1 MDFIAILIGLGPLL
15 GWGLFPTIASKFG
28 GRPVNQIFG
37 ATVGTLIFAIVL
49 ALFKGIGLPGGMALV
64 FSLISGAGWAFGQ
77 IITFKAFIFMGRFCA
92 WQLARYNKQNHWI
105 SSFTRNPYRCTYD
118 CMD

>member
-1 MDFIAILIGLGPLL
+1 MNFIAILIGLGPLL

-64 FSLISGAGWAFGQ
+64 FSLISGAGWHLV
-77 IITFKAFIFMGRFCA
+77 KLLLLKRS
-92 WQLARYNKQNHWI
+92 N
-105 SSFTRNPYRCTYD
+105 
-118 CMD
+118 